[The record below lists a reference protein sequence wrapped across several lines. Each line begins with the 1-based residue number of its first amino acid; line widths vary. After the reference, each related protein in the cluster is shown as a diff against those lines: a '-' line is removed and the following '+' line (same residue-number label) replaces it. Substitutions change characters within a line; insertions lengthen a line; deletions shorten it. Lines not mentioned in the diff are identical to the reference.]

1 MNALTALVLPSLRAL
16 VATATLFVASPW
28 VLADTPAAPVASAVA
43 PQAAENISPAQADGR
58 KLYSV
63 HCIYCHGAGPGRAG
77 TAALARRV
85 GKDRSVL
92 EARDNLDRA
101 YVQYVV
107 RHGLNA
113 MLPLRRTE
121 LTDAELGRI
130 IDWLQRPR
138 VSQAATGGQ
147 P

>member
-1 MNALTALVLPSLRAL
+1 MNARLLNRAAAL
-16 VATATLFVASPW
+16 VALSLGLLATSAQ
-28 VLADTPAAPVASAVA
+28 ADGPAPAAAAAPAAPVAA
-43 PQAAENISPAQADGR
+43 PVPENLTPAQAEGR
-58 KLYSV
+58 QLYGV

-77 TAALARRV
+77 TTALARRV
-85 GKDRSVL
+85 GKDRAVL
-92 EARDNLDRA
+92 EARDDLDRA

-130 IDWLQRPR
+130 VDWLQRPR
-138 VSQAATGGQ
+138 VAQAASGAK

>member
-1 MNALTALVLPSLRAL
+1 MKARVLNRLTALSLGL
-16 VATATLFVASPW
+16 LATA
-28 VLADTPAAPVASAVA
+28 VLADSPAPAAAIAPTAPAAAPVA
-43 PQAAENISPAQADGR
+43 ENLTPAQAEGR
-58 KLYSV
+58 QLYGV

-77 TAALARRV
+77 TVALARRV
-85 GKDRSVL
+85 GKDRAVL
-92 EARDNLDRA
+92 EARDDLDRA

-130 IDWLQRPR
+130 VDWLQRPR
-138 VSQAATGGQ
+138 AAQTASGAK